1 MDDTVAFMTASEL
14 VARYRAGDLSPV
26 EATETALARLE
37 RYEPVLNAFQL
48 VDAEGARAAAKAAED
63 RWAKGE
69 PAGPL
74 DGVPLTI
81 KDIVLTKGW
90 PTLNGSLTVDPD
102 QAWDVD
108 CPSVA
113 RLREAGAVM
122 LGKTTTPE
130 FGWKGI
136 TDSPLAGV
144 TRNPWNPA
152 HSPGGSSGGA
162 AAALA
167 AGIGNLALGTD
178 GGGSIRIPASYSG
191 LFGFKPSFGRVPHAP
206 RESPYTTLSSIG
218 PLARSVRDAALMLG
232 VLALPDTRDG
242 YAIEYV
248 ARDWLDGID
257 DGIGGLRIGYAPEL
271 GGAQPEPEVRALV
284 DAAAA
289 RFAALGAEVEEVGQ
303 VFEPLRPR
311 FERYWLAGF
320 GHILRGIPADKHA
333 LLDAGFRALAERGL
347 AVGLA
352 EYEAAVAARTALGD
366 AMSAF
371 HRRHDLL
378 LTPTMPTPPPPA
390 ATIYHSAGF
399 DRWSHATPY
408 TVPFNLTGQP
418 AASIPCGLTG
428 DGLPVGLQVIGP
440 RFAEAVVLR
449 ACRAYEAAHGLAQ
462 PHAKLLESLAAIAA
476 SP

>member
-1 MDDTVAFMTASEL
+1 MDDTVAFMTAIEL

-37 RYEPVLNAFQL
+37 RFEPVLNAFQL
-48 VDAEGARAAAKAAED
+48 VDAEGARAAAKASED
-63 RWAKGE
+63 RWAQGA

-81 KDIVLTKGW
+81 KDIVLTRGW

-113 RLREAGAVM
+113 RLRESGAVL

-136 TDSPLAGV
+136 TDSPLGGV

-167 AGIGNLALGTD
+167 AGIGNLAHGTD

-191 LFGFKPSFGRVPHAP
+191 LFGIKPSFGRVPHAP
-206 RESPYTTLSSIG
+206 RESPYSTLSSNG
-218 PLARSVRDAALMLG
+218 PLARSVRDAALMLN
-232 VLALPDTRDG
+232 VLALPDTRDW

-248 ARDWLDGID
+248 AHDWLDGLD
-257 DGIGGLRIGYAPEL
+257 DGIQGLRIGYAPEL
-271 GGAQPEPEVRALV
+271 GGAQPEPEVRSLV

-289 RFAALGAEVEEVGQ
+289 RFAELGAEVEDVGP
-303 VFEPLRPR
+303 VFEPLRPT
-311 FERYWLAGF
+311 FEQYWVAGF
-320 GHILRGIPADKHA
+320 GHILKGIPADKHD
-333 LLDAGFRALAERGL
+333 LLDPGFRALAERGL
-347 AVGLA
+347 AVGLDD
-352 EYEAAVAARTALGD
+352 YEAAVSARVAQGD

-371 HRRHDLL
+371 HARHDLL
-378 LTPTMPTPPPPA
+378 LTPTLPTPPPPA
-390 ATIYHSAGF
+390 ETIYHSAGF
-399 DRWSHATPY
+399 DRWDHATPY

-418 AASIPCGLTG
+418 AASMPCGLTD

-440 RFAEAVVLR
+440 RFAEATVLR
-449 ACRAYEAAHGLAQ
+449 ACRAYEAAHGLVQ
-462 PHAKLLESLAAIAA
+462 PHPKLLASLAEFGA
-476 SP
+476 